1 MVGLGYGYS
10 PATSGWPLGC
20 RRLFT
25 RGQRHRHAGA
35 RHLPAGWLADGH
47 PSPADSDVLIR
58 WDDGSVTTHGQAREL
73 AEWMRKTRKQRPA
86 AAQSAKPTKQS
97 NNAAWWEKHE
107 RKRRLRAAIA
117 EHNRKP
123 KQPRYLP

>member
-1 MVGLGYGYS
+1 MGILLLLLVGLWVAAVCLLGVSGI
-10 PATSGWPLGC
+10 ATLVRAIC
-20 RRLFT
+20 
-25 RGQRHRHAGA
+25 
-35 RHLPAGWLADGH
+35 PAGWLADGH